1 MKKILLMAFLVLA
14 SSGGMLAQSKKSVRA
29 KQQTESTKTKTPAKS
44 SRKMVK
50 KGMVPSTHIPVVK
63 GKLIPS
69 AKIKTPAPQ
78 KVVTRKTTVSTSSSK
93 PLQSE
98 RQLGKK
104 K

>member
-14 SSGGMLAQSKKSVRA
+14 STGGVLAQSKKSVRVR
-29 KQQTESTKTKTPAKS
+29 QQTEASKTKTPATS

-50 KGMVPSTHIPVVK
+50 MGKVPSTHIPVVK
-63 GKLIPS
+63 GKMIPS
-69 AKIKTPAPQ
+69 AKVQAPAVQ
-78 KVVTRKTTVSTSSSK
+78 KVVTKKTTVSTSSPK

-98 RQLGKK
+98 QQLGKK